1 LATKTKR
8 FQLPGHLGRQLSRE
22 PLGGENSVVAH
33 VLESSIRLPLPR
45 EEVFPFFADA
55 FNLERI
61 TPPHLCFR
69 ILSTAPIRMGA
80 GTQIRY
86 RMSLFRVPFSWIS
99 VISEWDP
106 PSRFVDQQ
114 IRGPYRSWVHTHEF
128 VDELGATLIR
138 DRVEY
143 ELPVWPFG
151 ELAYPLVRYEL
162 DRIFRFRSNSIRDLL
177 LARNAPEAGACRLTS
192 G

>member
-1 LATKTKR
+1 VPHA
-8 FQLPGHLGRQLSRE
+8 
-22 PLGGENSVVAH
+22 
-33 VLESSIRLPLPR
+33 LESAIRLPLAR

-69 ILSTAPIRMGA
+69 ILSTAPIRMET
-80 GTQIRY
+80 GTRIHY

-114 IRGPYRSWVHTHEF
+114 IRGPYGSWVHAHEF
-128 VDELGATLIR
+128 VDESGTTLIR

-143 ELPVWPFG
+143 TLPVWPFG

-162 DRIFRFRSNSIRDLL
+162 DRIFRFRGNSIRDFFLEH
-177 LARNAPEAGACRLTS
+177 NSPEAAPRRLTS

>member
-1 LATKTKR
+1 M
-8 FQLPGHLGRQLSRE
+8 
-22 PLGGENSVVAH
+22 AH
-33 VLESSIRLPLPR
+33 ALESAIRLPLPR

-69 ILSTAPIRMGA
+69 ILSTAPIRMET

-86 RMSLFRVPFSWIS
+86 RMSLFRVPFSWVS

-114 IRGPYRSWVHTHEF
+114 IRGPYGSWVHTHEF

-162 DRIFRFRSNSIRDLL
+162 DRIFRFRGNSIRDLL
-177 LARNAPEAGACRLTS
+177 LGNSSLESVARRRTS